1 MKKFIFSLIVF
12 CPLLFLSQNS
22 KTPKYSNEFLN
33 IGVGARALGMS
44 NSVITSTDDVMSGFW
59 NPANLTN
66 IKSDLQIG
74 LMHAEYFAGIAKYDF
89 GSIAKNIDEKSGFAF
104 SFLRFG
110 VDNIPNTTELIDAQG
125 NVNYDRIS
133 YFSAAD
139 MAFLLSYG
147 RKLNDKLSLGGSAKI
162 IHRKAG
168 DFATAW
174 GFGIDLSATY
184 KKKDWIVALVAKDV
198 TSTFNI
204 WNYHLTESMINTF
217 YLTGNDLPQNGM
229 ELTMPR
235 VILGISKKFN
245 FKKDLSFLV
254 ELNND
259 ITTDGRRNVLL
270 SGDPFSI
277 DPHLGVEFN
286 IKNIVYLRS
295 GIGNIQK
302 TPDLT
307 GKMIYTIQPNIGIGL
322 QLKGISLA
330 YALTDIGDASVALY
344 SNVFSLKFNL
354 NPK

>member
-1 MKKFIFSLIVF
+1 MKKWIFSCLIF
-12 CPLLFLSQNS
+12 GPILIYSQNDNS
-22 KTPKYSNEFLN
+22 PKYSNEFLN
-33 IGVGARALGMS
+33 IGVGARSLGMS
-44 NSVITSTDDVMSGFW
+44 NSVITSSSDVMAGYW
-59 NPANLTN
+59 NPANLTM
-66 IKSDLQIG
+66 IDSDLQIG

-125 NVNYDRIS
+125 NVNYDRIT

-139 MAFLLSYG
+139 MGFLLSYG
-147 RKLNDKLSLGGSAKI
+147 RKLNDEFSVGGSAKI

-174 GFGIDLSATY
+174 GFGIDLSSSYQHEKWKFA
-184 KKKDWIVALVAKDV
+184 VLAKDV

-204 WNYHLTESMINTF
+204 WNYHLTDEMINTF
-217 YLTGNDLPQNGM
+217 YITGNELPQNGL
-229 ELTMPR
+229 ELTLPR
-235 VILGISKKFN
+235 LILGASRNFTIKEDIS
-245 FKKDLSFLV
+245 LLV
-254 ELNND
+254 EINTD
-259 ITTDGRRNVLL
+259 ITTDGRRNVLI
-270 SGDPFSI
+270 SGNPFSI
-277 DPHLGVEFN
+277 DPHIGAEVN
-286 IKNIVYLRS
+286 IKKMVFIRS

-302 TPDLT
+302 NPDLT
-307 GKMIYTIQPNIGIGL
+307 GKMIYTIQPNIGLGL
-322 QLKGISLA
+322 RLKGVTLE